1 MESTRNES
9 PKLNNYYKVLEENNW
24 VPEEPDMEGMIK
36 RWNSNPRAN
45 LVKNEQKIRIKL
57 QKKKRTGWE
66 ERKDHDPPNV
76 DALLKNFEKENPLD
90 IEEKIIM
97 DLNNEQKMYAA
108 LNSWNIEEPPSKKS
122 KLKVSWADQC
132 DSDNDKNV

>member
-1 MESTRNES
+1 MESTSNES

-57 QKKKRTGWE
+57 QKKKRTGW
-66 ERKDHDPPNV
+66 
-76 DALLKNFEKENPLD
+76 
-90 IEEKIIM
+90 
-97 DLNNEQKMYAA
+97 
-108 LNSWNIEEPPSKKS
+108 KKGKTMIHRMS
-122 KLKVSWADQC
+122 MLY
-132 DSDNDKNV
+132 

>member
-1 MESTRNES
+1 MESTGNES

-57 QKKKRTGWE
+57 QKKKRLTGWE
-66 ERKDHDPPNV
+66 ERKNRDPPNV
-76 DALLKNFEKENPLD
+76 DAILKNFEKENPLD

-97 DLNNEQKMYAA
+97 DLNNEQKMYAP
-108 LNSWNIEEPPSKKS
+108 LNSWNIEEPPSKK
-122 KLKVSWADQC
+122 VI
-132 DSDNDKNV
+132 